1 MADFGRAKRELYRN
15 KVPFSRSDYPA
26 LPWKCDNAIM
36 INVYFEIQ
44 KERHLDHLLSEY
56 SRTSP
61 AYCRLSIF
69 EVKESP
75 VGSFRD
81 ACIGLGCRLGILPA
95 VVVAASIT
103 DNAKVL
109 AAGIAERGFPN
120 TLGKIELEI
129 DKTHANA
136 TISDD
141 QGQLLEVGLPSLQT
155 MEPGRLAFDHA
166 DGIITREDG
175 GLDLV
180 ATPAEMT
187 IQQAALCKNARIEYP
202 ADRDGI
208 WQILNCRHIVSGQL
222 VSGVRTFSAGQKPQ

>member
-1 MADFGRAKRELYRN
+1 MADFGRAKREQYAIKL
-15 KVPFSRSDYPA
+15 PSSRTEYPA
-26 LPWKCDNAIM
+26 LPWKCAKATM

-69 EVKESP
+69 DVEESP
-75 VGSFRD
+75 VGPFRD
-81 ACIGLGCRLGILPA
+81 AYLGLGCRLGLMPA
-95 VVVAASIT
+95 VVIAASIT

-120 TLGKIELEI
+120 SSGKIALEI
-129 DKTHANA
+129 DRTHAHA
-136 TISDD
+136 TIGDD
-141 QGQLLEVGLPSLQT
+141 RDQLLEVTLPSLQT

-175 GLDLV
+175 ALDLV
-180 ATPAEMT
+180 ATPAEMA
-187 IQQAALCKNARIEYP
+187 IQRAALCKDARIEYP
-202 ADRDGI
+202 VDRKGI
-208 WQILNCRHIVSGQL
+208 WQVLNCRHIVSAQA
-222 VSGVRTFSAGQKPQ
+222 VSGERTFSPGQKPQ